1 MAVLFINT
9 TIVGRNL
16 NFDQIH
22 GHVTLL
28 PSFFF
33 IMHSWPHLQY
43 KLYNNFLSLGILI
56 HGYSVGRV
64 RL

>member
-16 NFDQIH
+16 NFDQLC
-22 GHVTLL
+22 GHVTFL

-33 IMHSWPHLQY
+33 IICTPGLTY
-43 KLYNNFLSLGILI
+43 KLYNNFLSFGTDTWL
-56 HGYSVGRV
+56 
-64 RL
+64 